1 MKKLNEFFLSNI
13 LNAYIYDEL
22 DDNIGKLIDIYVTTE
37 SGYPRAIGYKIKK
50 GKELLNFEF
59 RNIDIYKEKSAYVV
73 KVIGAKDIIPR
84 RYSYLLS
91 KNLLD
96 KQIVDINGKK
106 VIKVNDLKM
115 IKAAGEVRVLEVES
129 GLLSLSRR
137 FGIESLVK
145 GFCRFINKEAKD
157 NSITWES
164 VQSIEMID
172 DRLRLSEPYK
182 KLTELYPVELAE
194 IARALSSDDR
204 RKIFE
209 GLRNDFA
216 ADTLEELETE
226 IQIDILKNLSS
237 EKAKE
242 ILDIMPNDEIADI
255 LEEMDDETKE
265 DLLINIDDEDEL
277 EIRDLMEYEDEM
289 VGSIMNT
296 DFISINIDIT
306 ASETI
311 DILRA
316 LKPDDEVAH
325 YIYIVDQNER
335 LQGSISLRD
344 LILADPNSKLKSIM
358 NTKVLLVKDSDDI
371 EKAVQLSIKYEL
383 YSLPVIDDEEKLCGV
398 AVISNIIEELL
409 TPSWKRKLK
418 KSS

>member
-1 MKKLNEFFLSNI
+1 MKKLNEFFLSNV

-50 GKELLNFEF
+50 GKEILDFEF
-59 RNIDIYKEKSAYVV
+59 RNIDIYKEKSNYVV
-73 KVIGAKDIIPR
+73 KIIGAKDIIPR

-106 VIKVNDLKM
+106 IIKVNDLRM
-115 IKAAGEVRVLEVES
+115 IKTAGEIRVLEVES
-129 GLLSLSRR
+129 GLLALSRR
-137 FGIESLVK
+137 FGVESLVK
-145 GFCRFINKEAKD
+145 GFYRFINKEVKD
-157 NSITWES
+157 DSITWES

-182 KLTELYPVELAE
+182 KLTELHPVELAE
-194 IARALSSDDR
+194 IVEGLSSEDR

-209 GLRNDFA
+209 SLRNDFA

-237 EKAKE
+237 GKAKE
-242 ILDIMPNDEIADI
+242 ILDVMPNDEIADI
-255 LEEMDDETKE
+255 LEDMDDETKE
-265 DLLINIDDEDEL
+265 NLLINIDDEDEL

-296 DFISINIDIT
+296 DFISLNIDIT

-316 LKPDDEVAH
+316 LKPDDEVSH

-335 LQGSISLRD
+335 LQGFISLRD

-371 EKAVQLSIKYEL
+371 EKAVQLSVKYEL
-383 YSLPVIDDEEKLCGV
+383 YSLPVIDEQEKLCGV
-398 AVISNIIEELL
+398 AVMNDIIEELL